1 MPCEAGEVF
10 PLTEL
15 LGFLTGVIN
24 VWLLTRRNVWN
35 WPFGLSNNALYIAV
49 FLSSGLYGDA
59 ALQVLYIVLG
69 IYGWIHWWRS
79 ARGNAESRAV
89 AVTKT
94 TLATW
99 QWLIPTT
106 IAGAL
111 ILSWFLDRFTDSTVP
126 VWDSATTSISLAA
139 TFGQARKLLESWWL
153 WILADLIY
161 IPLYIYKGLWL
172 TAGLY
177 LIFFAIC
184 IVGLREWRTALFN
197 RSNLI
202 RTDY

>member
-1 MPCEAGEVF
+1 VF

-59 ALQVLYIVLG
+59 ALQVLYRVLG

>member
-1 MPCEAGEVF
+1 MF

>member
-79 ARGNAESRAV
+79 ARGNAESPAV

-177 LIFFAIC
+177 LIFFALC